1 MTDASLVAFQL
12 AEIADAI
19 ALVAGGFVFVL
30 GVGIWLHATFWRSDE
45 KD

>member
-19 ALVAGGFVFVL
+19 ALVAGGFVFAL
-30 GVGIWLHATFWRSDE
+30 GVGIWLYTKFRRNDE